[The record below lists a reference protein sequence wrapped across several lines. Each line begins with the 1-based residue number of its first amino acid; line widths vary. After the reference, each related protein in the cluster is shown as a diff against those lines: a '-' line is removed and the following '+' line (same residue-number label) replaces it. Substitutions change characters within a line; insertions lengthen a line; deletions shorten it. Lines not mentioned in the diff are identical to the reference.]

1 MEMTRLRP
9 KGEDTPRTDALDP
22 AADLSSG
29 RLRRA
34 PENFLT
40 KEQIQ
45 LVSKGRRDFL
55 RASFLAASAATVA
68 AATVAATGG
77 RAVAATGGSAAA
89 AEGDPNI
96 VEPTPWG
103 TSLGQPVAA
112 NPYGLPSKYERG
124 LARRQSPGL
133 TQVAAS
139 SVSFTPLQ
147 GLFGII
153 TPSGLHFERH
163 HQGWQDI
170 DPTKHRFMINGSRPE
185 LVRTPKV
192 YTLDDFMRLPSVSR
206 MHFIECGAN
215 TGMEWGNV
223 AVPTVQYS
231 HGMLSCSEF
240 TGVPLRALLEDC
252 GADLKAARFVL
263 AEGGDGSSMTRT
275 IPIELVL
282 SGEVMVA
289 YGQNGEM
296 LRPENGYPLRL
307 VVPGV
312 QGVSWVKWL
321 RRIEVGERPYATKD
335 EAVHY
340 IDLLPDGQHRQYTSI
355 QECKSVITT
364 PSGGQTLLDKGIYTV
379 SGLAWSGRGKVT
391 RVDVSFDGGINWVEA
406 TLQTP
411 VLSKCLTRFTVPWRW
426 DGRPALLQ
434 SRATDE
440 TGFVQP
446 SYGQLRSVRG
456 TRSIYHNNA
465 IQSWQVAESG
475 DVSNVQIL

>member
-1 MEMTRLRP
+1 MTKLRP
-9 KGEDTPRTDALDP
+9 NGEATLRTDPLAPGKDV
-22 AADLSSG
+22 SSG
-29 RLRRA
+29 RLRQA

-40 KEQIQ
+40 PEDIRQVGQ
-45 LVSKGRRDFL
+45 GRRDFL
-55 RASFLAASAATVA
+55 RASFLTAA
-68 AATVAATGG
+68 AATVAATAGG
-77 RAVAATGGSAAA
+77 RAAAAPAATTGI
-89 AEGDPNI
+89 GDPDILN
-96 VEPTPWG
+96 PTPWG
-103 TSLGQPVAA
+103 SSLGQPVAA
-112 NPYGLPSKYERG
+112 TPYGLPSRHERG
-124 LARRQSPGL
+124 LVRRQSPGL
-133 TQVAAS
+133 TQVAAA
-139 SVSFTPLQ
+139 SVSFAPLQ

-170 DPTKHRFMINGSRPE
+170 DPTRHRFMVDGARPE
-185 LVRTPKV
+185 FVKTPKV
-192 YTLDDFMRLPSVSR
+192 YTMDDILRLPSVSR

-223 AVPTVQYS
+223 AVPTVQYT

-240 TGVPLRALLEDC
+240 TGVPLRTLLEDC
-252 GADLKAARFVL
+252 GADLKAAKYVL
-263 AEGGDGSSMTRT
+263 AEGGDGSSMTRS

-282 SGEVMVA
+282 SGEVLVA

-321 RRIEVGERPYATKD
+321 RRVEVGDRPYATKD

-340 IDLLPDGQHRQYTSI
+340 IDLMPDGQHRQYSSI

-364 PSGGQTLLDKGIYTV
+364 PSGGQTLMTKGYFTI
-379 SGLAWSGRGKVT
+379 SGLAWSGRGKVK
-391 RVDVSFDGGINWVEA
+391 RVDVSVDGGVNWVEA

-411 VLSKCLTRFTVPWRW
+411 VLSKCLTRFTLPWSW
-426 DGRPALLQ
+426 DGQPALLQ
-434 SRATDE
+434 SRAIDE

-446 SYGQLRSVRG
+446 GYGQLRAARG
-456 TRSIYHNNA
+456 SRSIYHNNA
-465 IQSWQVAESG
+465 IQTWQVAENG
-475 DVSNVQIL
+475 DVNNVQIL